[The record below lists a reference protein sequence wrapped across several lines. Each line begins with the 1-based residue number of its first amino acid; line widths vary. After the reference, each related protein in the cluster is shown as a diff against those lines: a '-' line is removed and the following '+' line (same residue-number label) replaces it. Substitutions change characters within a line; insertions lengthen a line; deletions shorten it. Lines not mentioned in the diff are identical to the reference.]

1 MRGCA
6 TLLAIGVGVQLATC
20 KGCTHAQITRKTE
33 METMLIDIYMI
44 CLYRLVLIF
53 VIDAVTAGVLKF
65 IYARSVGEGAP
76 GIYLL
81 P

>member
-1 MRGCA
+1 
-6 TLLAIGVGVQLATC
+6 
-20 KGCTHAQITRKTE
+20 

-53 VIDAVTAGVLKF
+53 VIDVVTAGVLKF
-65 IYARSVGEGAP
+65 IYARIVGEGAP
-76 GIYLL
+76 GIALL